1 MVGSSRFKARALDL
15 DGTTLVGEELPE
27 ANKLALRRAAE
38 AGYEIII
45 ATARWR
51 EMAQRIADEV
61 GTNSLAI
68 ACSGAQVYD
77 PVGQRDIFDHRLPVD
92 FVEDVYE
99 LCNGARCIATVT
111 VTDHVQLK
119 LDGEPDL
126 SLMGDEMRWVR
137 QLAIDPEHLPRIA
150 AIQGT
155 AVCETIKNEL
165 KPKYA
170 ETVNVFDS
178 IGPTG
183 KLIITLTAKAASKGA
198 ALAAACS
205 HLGLDPG
212 DVVAFGDAE
221 NDLAM
226 FEIAGASVAMG
237 QADDAVKAAADFVSA
252 RNDEDGVA
260 VAIDRLLSQGVV

>member
-1 MVGSSRFKARALDL
+1 MGTQTFKALALDL
-15 DGTTLVGEELPE
+15 DGTTLVGEDLPE
-27 ANKLALRRAAE
+27 ANKQALKRAAQ

-51 EMAQRIADEV
+51 EMAQRVADEV
-61 GTNSLAI
+61 GTSSVAI

-77 PVGQRDIFDHRLPVD
+77 PVAQRDIFDHRLPRD
-92 FVEDVYE
+92 FVEEVYA

-126 SLMGDEMRWVR
+126 GLMGPEMSWVR
-137 QLAIDPEHLPRIA
+137 ELAVNSEHLPRIA

-165 KPKYA
+165 KPRYA

-183 KLIITLTAKAASKGA
+183 KLIITLTAKAANKGA
-198 ALAAACS
+198 ALAAACE
-205 HLGLDPG
+205 HLGFEPS

-237 QADDAVKAAADFVSA
+237 QADDEVKAAADFVSA
-252 RNDEDGVA
+252 RNDQDGVA
-260 VAIDRLLSQGVV
+260 VAIERLLSTGSV